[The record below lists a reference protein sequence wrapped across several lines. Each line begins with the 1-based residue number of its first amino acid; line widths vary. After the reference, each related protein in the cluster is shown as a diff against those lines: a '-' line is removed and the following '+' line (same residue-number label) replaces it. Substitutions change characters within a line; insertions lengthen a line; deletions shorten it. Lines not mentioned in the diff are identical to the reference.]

1 MNIPFLSLH
10 DVTAK
15 YKDEIHEAVK
25 RVVDSGWYLQ
35 GKENEQF
42 EKHYAEYIGTKHCI
56 GCANGLDALIWIF
69 RAYIELGVMQ
79 PGDEVIVPANTYIA
93 TILAITENGLIPV
106 LVEPR
111 QDTLQIDDSL
121 IEERITE
128 RTKAICIVH
137 LYGRL
142 AYTEKIGELCA
153 KYGLKLIEDNA
164 QAHGCSY
171 RAPQSPEGEVVAT
184 TMQERTGVNMADPAY
199 YPTLKKRAAEMRAN
213 PTEAENILWNA
224 LSEQKLGYKIRR
236 QHIVSQYIL
245 DFAYH
250 DCRLAIELDGGYHN
264 TEDQQYDDAVRTKN
278 LEALGWHVLRFTN
291 DEVYNNLDEVLAKIK
306 SAIESATATSPTDAS
321 PLGECGAGRLAKRTG
336 SLGDAAG
343 HSFYPGKN
351 LGALGDG
358 GAVTTDDDELA
369 AAIRALAN
377 YGSQKKYVFKY
388 TGRNSRLDEIQA
400 AVLDVKL
407 RHLDEDLKARQ
418 EIADYYYDHIDNPLI
433 ELPVRLPHENNVY
446 HLFPILVK
454 NLPHNPLEGKSS
466 CQEYLGDST
475 CMGDFLQVHTATSP
489 SGDCGAG
496 LCGADSLRDKLQK
509 YLEDNGVGTVIHYP
523 IPPHLQECYQNSPF
537 RGLGGLPITELL
549 ADCELSLPI
558 SPTMTMEEAAE
569 VVRLVNE
576 FKE

>member
-15 YKDEIHEAVK
+15 YKDEIHEAVL

-42 EKHYAEYIGTKHCI
+42 EQHYAEYIGTKHCI

-69 RAYIELGVMQ
+69 RAYIELGVMH

-93 TILAITENGLIPV
+93 TILAITENGLVPV

-111 QDTLQIDDSL
+111 KDTLQIDDSL
-121 IEERITE
+121 IEERITD

-142 AYTEKIGELCA
+142 ACTQHILGLCE

-164 QAHGCSY
+164 QAHGCTMPIANS
-171 RAPQSPEGEVVAT
+171 QSP
-184 TMQERTGVNMADPAY
+184 
-199 YPTLKKRAAEMRAN
+199 
-213 PTEAENILWNA
+213 I
-224 LSEQKLGYKIRR
+224 
-236 QHIVSQYIL
+236 
-245 DFAYH
+245 
-250 DCRLAIELDGGYHN
+250 
-264 TEDQQYDDAVRTKN
+264 
-278 LEALGWHVLRFTN
+278 
-291 DEVYNNLDEVLAKIK
+291 
-306 SAIESATATSPTDAS
+306 AS
-321 PLGECGAGRLAKRTG
+321 KRTG

-369 AAIRALAN
+369 ATIRALAN

-418 EIADYYYDHIDNPLI
+418 TIAAYYYDNINNPLI
-433 ELPVRLPHENNVY
+433 TLPKCLPDTENVY
-446 HLFPILVK
+446 HLFPILVT
-454 NLPHNPLEGKSS
+454 S
-466 CQEYLGDST
+466 
-475 CMGDFLQVHTATSP
+475 TSP
-489 SGDCGAG
+489 LGDCGAG
-496 LCGADSLRDKLQK
+496 SLRDKLQK
-509 YLEDNGVGTVIHYP
+509 YLEENGVGTVIHYP
-523 IPPHLQECYQNSPF
+523 IPPHLQECYNNSPF
-537 RGLGGLPITELL
+537 RGMGGLPITEML
-549 ADCELSLPI
+549 ADCELSLPM
-558 SPTMTMEEAAE
+558 SPTMTLEEAKE
-569 VVRLVNE
+569 VVRLINNW
-576 FKE
+576 K

>member
-1 MNIPFLSLH
+1 MTMNIPFLSLK

-15 YKDEIHEAVK
+15 YADEIHEAVK

-42 EKHYAEYIGTKHCI
+42 EQHYAEYIGTKHCI

-93 TILAITENGLIPV
+93 TILAITENGLVPV

-111 QDTLQIDDSL
+111 LDTLQIDDSL

-142 AYTEKIGELCA
+142 AYTEKIGELCK
-153 KYGLKLIEDNA
+153 KYNLKLVEDTA
-164 QAHGCSY
+164 QAHGCMFE
-171 RAPQSPEGEVVAT
+171 AKGERRVAKGK
-184 TMQERTGVNMADPAY
+184 EY
-199 YPTLKKRAAEMRAN
+199 
-213 PTEAENILWNA
+213 
-224 LSEQKLGYKIRR
+224 
-236 QHIVSQYIL
+236 
-245 DFAYH
+245 
-250 DCRLAIELDGGYHN
+250 
-264 TEDQQYDDAVRTKN
+264 
-278 LEALGWHVLRFTN
+278 
-291 DEVYNNLDEVLAKIK
+291 
-306 SAIESATATSPTDAS
+306 
-321 PLGECGAGRLAKRTG
+321 KRTG

-369 AAIRALAN
+369 TAIKALAN

-418 EIADYYYDHIDNPLI
+418 AIAAYYYDNINNPLI
-433 ELPVRLPHENNVY
+433 ILPKRLPDTENVY
-446 HLFPILVK
+446 HLFPILVGGD
-454 NLPHNPLEGKSS
+454 EAMRR
-466 CQEYLGDST
+466 LGDKV
-475 CMGDFLQVHTATSP
+475 G
-489 SGDCGAG
+489 
-496 LCGADSLRDKLQK
+496 LRDKLQA
-509 YLEDNGVGTVIHYP
+509 YLQENGVGTVIHYP
-523 IPPHLQECYQNSPF
+523 IAPHKQECYVNEVWNTPQLS
-537 RGLGGLPITELL
+537 LPITEQI
-549 ADCELSLPI
+549 ADCELSLPM
-558 SPTMTMEEAAE
+558 SPTMTIEEVE
-569 VVRLVNE
+569 CVVKLVNE
-576 FKE
+576 YNK

>member
-1 MNIPFLSLH
+1 MNIPFLSLK

-15 YKDEIHEAVK
+15 YKDEIHEAVL

-35 GKENEQF
+35 GKEDEQF
-42 EKHYAEYIGTKHCI
+42 EQHYAEYIGTKHCI

-93 TILAITENGLIPV
+93 TILAITENGLVPV

-111 QDTLQIDDSL
+111 IDTLQIDDSL

-128 RTKAICIVH
+128 RTRAICIVH

-164 QAHGCSY
+164 QAHGCS
-171 RAPQSPEGEVVAT
+171 APIANSPSPIA
-184 TMQERTGVNMADPAY
+184 N
-199 YPTLKKRAAEMRAN
+199 KK
-213 PTEAENILWNA
+213 
-224 LSEQKLGYKIRR
+224 
-236 QHIVSQYIL
+236 
-245 DFAYH
+245 
-250 DCRLAIELDGGYHN
+250 
-264 TEDQQYDDAVRTKN
+264 
-278 LEALGWHVLRFTN
+278 
-291 DEVYNNLDEVLAKIK
+291 
-306 SAIESATATSPTDAS
+306 
-321 PLGECGAGRLAKRTG
+321 TG

-369 AAIRALAN
+369 ATIRALAN

-418 EIADYYYDHIDNPLI
+418 SIAAYYYDKINNPLI
-433 ELPVRLPHENNVY
+433 TLPKRLPDTENVY
-446 HLFPILVK
+446 HLFPILIRGD
-454 NLPHNPLEGKSS
+454 EAMRR
-466 CQEYLGDST
+466 LGDK
-475 CMGDFLQVHTATSP
+475 
-489 SGDCGAG
+489 AG
-496 LCGADSLRDKLQK
+496 LRDKLQK
-509 YLEDNGVGTVIHYP
+509 YLEENGVGTVIHYP
-523 IPPHLQECYQNSPF
+523 IPPHLQECYQNHPSLQG
-537 RGLGGLPITELL
+537 RDGERLALPITEML
-549 ADCELSLPI
+549 ADIELSLPI
-558 SPTMTMEEAAE
+558 SPTMTIEEAEE
-569 VVRLVNE
+569 VVQLINNW
-576 FKE
+576 K